1 MEDKKNRFDLKQFD
15 LKQIVDTAGKA
26 AADAAQNVG
35 KAAVAVVDK
44 AKTVA
49 AESQQ
54 AILNAVDQN
63 GNGEIDIE
71 DVIIMGLK
79 VPGIRIN
86 RANTVF

>member
-15 LKQIVDTAGKA
+15 LKQIADTAGKA

-63 GNGEIDIE
+63 GNGEID
-71 DVIIMGLK
+71 
-79 VPGIRIN
+79 
-86 RANTVF
+86 